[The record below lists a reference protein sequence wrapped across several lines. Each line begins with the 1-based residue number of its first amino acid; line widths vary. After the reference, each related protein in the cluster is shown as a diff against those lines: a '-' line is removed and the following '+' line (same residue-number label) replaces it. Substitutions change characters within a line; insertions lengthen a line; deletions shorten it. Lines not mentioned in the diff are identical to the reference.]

1 MSEEQGRPDVFRWVE
16 ALGPLVGML
25 VIAGVAWGSLDSRL
39 GAVEQQIGKLIE
51 LQAVIVRIDG
61 SMKSLTD
68 SFEQERRIMQLE
80 RREELA
86 PVTGHIAALSARI
99 ERMESSL
106 EQVWP
111 RLRAHGE
118 NIGTLREK
126 IIEIHPGASIQ
137 LKAPE
142 RF

>member
-1 MSEEQGRPDVFRWVE
+1 MSETQGRPDVFRWVE

-86 PVTGHIAALSARI
+86 PVTGQLSALDARI
-99 ERMESSL
+99 TRLESSL

-118 NIGTLREK
+118 NIALMREK
-126 IIEIHPGASIQ
+126 MIEIHPGTAVP
-137 LKAPE
+137 LKSPE